1 MNRIY
6 KIIDEERGIA
16 QLTTDDERWY
26 IREVEDKNG
35 KKSHIHLPSSS
46 WISSYYP
53 KGVAYYKWLAD
64 KGWNEAEAIKED
76 RGKHG
81 TKVHKA
87 VELLL
92 AGEEVKM
99 GTELINPKTGVPEA
113 LNPEEYGAVMSFV
126 EWYRTLKNPVL
137 IESEYTIWNEKD
149 GYAGTLDLLLEIDG
163 QTWLIDLKTSQNIWA
178 SHEIQVASY
187 AHALDIKKLKLA
199 ILQVGYKR
207 NKNNYKFTELEDK
220 YHLFLA
226 AKQMWENECKNMV
239 PFQKDFP
246 LSLSLVVTSNVVP
259 NVSKGVKVKKEV
271 KKKVT
276 KTKKKK
282 HGMEKQ

>member
-1 MNRIY
+1 MQRVF
-6 KIIDEERGIA
+6 KIVDKERGLA

-26 IREVEDKNG
+26 IREVEDPKTK
-35 KKSHIHLPSSS
+35 KKSHVHLPSSS

-81 TKVHKA
+81 SKVHKA

-92 AGEEVKM
+92 AGEKINMDEPI
-99 GTELINPKTGVPEA
+99 LNPKTGMLEE
-113 LNPEEYGAVMSFV
+113 LNVEEYGAVISFA
-126 EWYRTLKNPVL
+126 EWYKTLRNPELV
-137 IESEYTIWNEKD
+137 ESEYTVWNEKD
-149 GYAGTLDLLLEIDG
+149 GYAGTLDMILKIDG
-163 QTWLIDLKTSQNIWA
+163 ETWLIDLKTSQSIWA

-187 AHALDIKKLKLA
+187 AHAVKIPNLKLA
-199 ILQVGYKR
+199 VLQVGYKR
-207 NKNNYKFTELEDK
+207 NKNMYKFTELEDK
-220 YHLFLA
+220 YPLFLA
-226 AKQMWENECKNMV
+226 AKQMWANECKNMT
-239 PFQKDFP
+239 PYQKDYP
-246 LSLSLVVTSNVVP
+246 LSVTLTEVGIKA
-259 NVSKGVKVKKEV
+259 NVSKGVKPIKKVVE

-282 HGMEKQ
+282 